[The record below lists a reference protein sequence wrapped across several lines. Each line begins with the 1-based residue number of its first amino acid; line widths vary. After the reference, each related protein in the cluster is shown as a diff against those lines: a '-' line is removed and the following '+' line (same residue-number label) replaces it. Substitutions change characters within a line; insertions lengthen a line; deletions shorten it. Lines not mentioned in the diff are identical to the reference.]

1 MKIIYK
7 KGDVTEAD
15 EPVIV
20 HGCNALGVMG
30 AGVAKTI
37 RDKFPKAYKEYR
49 KEYEQFGLRLGTLVD
64 GGTVGGKR
72 IIHAITQGSYG
83 TDRRQVNYESVYR
96 CFEELNKRASSSGI
110 AAIAMPR
117 IGSGL
122 GGGHWP
128 IIATIIEETATAYQP
143 VVYDYE
149 EECSE

>member
-7 KGDVTEAD
+7 KGDVTQAD

-30 AGVAKTI
+30 GGVAKSI
-37 RDKFPKAYKEYR
+37 RDKFPKAYQLYR
-49 KEYEQFGLRLGTLVD
+49 NEYERFGLRLGTLID
-64 GGTVGGKR
+64 GGESGGKR

-96 CFEELNKRASSSGI
+96 CFEALNAFASRAR
-110 AAIAMPR
+110 ADAIAMPR
-117 IGSGL
+117 IGAGL